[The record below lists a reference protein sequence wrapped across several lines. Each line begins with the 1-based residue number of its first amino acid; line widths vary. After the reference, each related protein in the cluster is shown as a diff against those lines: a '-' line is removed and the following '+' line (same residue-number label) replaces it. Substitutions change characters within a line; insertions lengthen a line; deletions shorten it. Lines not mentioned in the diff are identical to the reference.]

1 MNPTASTT
9 SPQDH
14 EPPLSTRKKT
24 STLRW
29 REIYFNNMADLA
41 TASSVFEQLTA
52 NRMLGTIVLE
62 ARATN
67 SGMRWL
73 IGARRGKITEIKQV
87 LHSQLDVHLAAP
99 KSPRRPV
106 KMASRFQL
114 RGSPLSTDPART
126 HAVIR
131 SLFSAAGQL
140 ADGEEICLQLLIGRR
155 ILPPVH
161 PRSTGT
167 GWIDLLSQAAMHAV
181 GSSPARSSRQSAP
194 RTTKAG
200 LDDLHGAHGHLRV
213 GVSGTTSVK
222 RSYQLIN
229 QMLGLFRVM
238 EASGSRITLRE
249 DSSAR
254 LNNVGLPWRWTLK
267 FRSCDLPGLSGW
279 PIGEPPLP
287 LIGNLHPKL
296 LPPPTLASTPRSFAI
311 ANAPGRDDRVG
322 IPIRD
327 ALFHTHLL
335 GPTGSGKS
343 TVLENLILADINAGL
358 GTLVIDPKGD
368 LVSDLLERI
377 PADRHAD
384 VVVLDPTSPTPV
396 GFNPLAAT
404 LETAHVAADSLLST
418 LEALFKEN
426 WGIRTADV
434 LSASLLTLARHPDA
448 NLLWLEPLLTNPQ
461 FRKKVLKDSDDP
473 LGVDNFWQRY
483 EALKPE
489 RQFQEIAP
497 VLNKLRQI
505 ILRPGLRAMLGQSSP
520 RFSIDELLSGG
531 KIVLLSLN
539 KGRVGSEAA
548 KLLGAL
554 VVSHLWTKILERQS
568 LPASKRT
575 PVTVYIDEVH
585 DFLAGIPGD
594 LADALAQARSLGVG
608 FILAN
613 QYRDQLTPGMQTAID
628 ANTRSK
634 VVFGLGGHDA
644 AAVAKRAARL
654 EPADFQLLGKYQI
667 YANLIQNG
675 KATDW
680 FSATTLPPALPVQDG
695 SDLYAKAHA
704 SYGVCASETEA
715 ELLNLL
721 RAPAAEASAP
731 VGRTPRA
738 PAAKETPPGRVGR
751 TPRTSLGPT
760 SENQETR
767 P

>member
-1 MNPTASTT
+1 MNAPDITAST
-9 SPQDH
+9 QGH
-14 EPPLSTRKKT
+14 EPPVSTRKKT
-24 STLRW
+24 SAVRW
-29 REIYFNNMADLA
+29 REIYFNNMTDLA
-41 TASSVFEQLTA
+41 AASGVFEQLCA
-52 NRMLGTIVLE
+52 NGMLGTIVLE

-67 SGMRWL
+67 TGVRCL
-73 IGARRGKITEIKQV
+73 IGARQGKIAETKQI
-87 LHSQLDVHLAAP
+87 LRSQLDVRLAAP
-99 KSPRRPV
+99 KAPRRPV
-106 KMASRFQL
+106 EMASRFQL
-114 RGSPLSTDPART
+114 RGSPPSTDPART

-131 SLFSAAGQL
+131 SMFSAAGQL

-161 PRSTGT
+161 PRATDA
-167 GWIDLLSQAAMHAV
+167 GWIELLSQAAKHAV
-181 GSSPARSSRQSAP
+181 GAPPPKSSRQSTP
-194 RTTKAG
+194 RSAKTG
-200 LDDLHGAHGHLRV
+200 LDDLYGAQGHLRV
-213 GVSGTTSVK
+213 GVSGTASIK

-249 DSSAR
+249 DSPAR
-254 LNNVGLPWRWTLK
+254 LNKVGLPWRWTLR

-296 LPPPTLASTPRSFAI
+296 LPPPKLASTPRSFAI
-311 ANAPGRDDRVG
+311 TNAPGRDDRVG
-322 IPIRD
+322 IPIKD

-377 PADRHAD
+377 PAHRHAD
-384 VVVLDPTSPTPV
+384 VVILDPTSPTPV
-396 GFNPLAAT
+396 GFNPLAT
-404 LETAHVAADSLLST
+404 TPETAHVAADSLLST
-418 LEALFKEN
+418 FEALFKEN

-473 LGVDNFWQRY
+473 LGVDNFWQPY

-505 ILRPGLRAMLGQSSP
+505 ILRPGLRAMLGQASP
-520 RFSIDELLSGG
+520 HFSIDELLSDG

-539 KGRVGSEAA
+539 KGRVGTEAA

-568 LPASKRT
+568 LPARKRT

-585 DFLAGIPGD
+585 DFLAGIPGN

-613 QYRDQLTPGMQTAID
+613 QYRDQLTPAMQTAID

-634 VVFGLGGHDA
+634 IVFGLGGHDA
-644 AAVAKRAARL
+644 AAVAKRASPL

-667 YANLIQNG
+667 YANLMQSG

-680 FSATTLPPALPVQDG
+680 FSATTLPPARPIQDG
-695 SDLYAKAHA
+695 SDLFASSHA

-715 ELLNLL
+715 ELLDLL
-721 RAPAAEASAP
+721 RAPAPEASAP

-738 PAAKETPPGRVGR
+738 PTPEEEPQVKVGR
-751 TPRTSLGPT
+751 TPRTGSNPAP
-760 SENQETR
+760 ENQEPR